1 MALINDIYVFVKEE
15 SISRSTKITQHPV
28 EKGLPLTDSIRN
40 EPKTLSISGKIVK
53 VGNTKADDI
62 VSKIEKLR
70 TTGSL
75 INYKGRN
82 IVGNFMIGSFD
93 VTDSNENNGGH
104 DFDMELV
111 EVRIAKSAYNKK
123 SNTSQNQSKKNTP
136 TLKVGAIV
144 VFKGGSV
151 YVSSDATK
159 AAATRGRSTCKIT
172 IINNKSW
179 SKHDYHLIST
189 DGKKVY
195 GWVDKA
201 NIEGTGNSGTAA
213 TTNGGTQQVTKK

>member
-1 MALINDIYVFVKEE
+1 MALINNIYVFVKKEN
-15 SISRSTKITQHPV
+15 ISRKTQIPQHPV

-40 EPKTLSISGKIVK
+40 EAKTLSLTGKIVK

-82 IVGNFMIGSFD
+82 VVGNFMISSFD
-93 VTDSNENNGGH
+93 TDDSNENNGGH
-104 DFDMELV
+104 DFEMELL
-111 EVRIAKSAYNKK
+111 EVRIGKSAYNPK
-123 SNTSQNQSKKNTP
+123 SSTSQNQSNKNNP
-136 TLKVGAIV
+136 KLEVGAIV

-172 IINNKSW
+172 IINNRSW

-201 NIEGTGNSGTAA
+201 NIDGTGNAGTAA
-213 TTNGGTQQVTKK
+213 TTNGGTQQVTQK